1 MILYLG
7 LGVDAAVLEVRKV
20 IDNYLFIFRTT
31 VSFTND
37 TRQYQYEDKCSKVT
51 AFVSFVSYFS

>member
-1 MILYLG
+1 M
-7 LGVDAAVLEVRKV
+7 GVDAAVLEVRKV